1 MFRSIFGFAIFA
13 VLAWLGLKIVFGI
26 LGGLIGLA
34 MTILWLAALGFLFYL
49 VLRGQPE
56 HRRQDTRHDQ
66 GPPGGRLAVPGQQL
80 AGMDVHDLPAFRLL
94 FADEGGAAGLG
105 DVLL

>member
-34 MTILWLAALGFLFYL
+34 MTILWLAALGLLFYL
-49 VLRGQPE
+49 VLRVVSPSTAHKIRDMIKGRPA
-56 HRRQDTRHDQ
+56 DAQ
-66 GPPGGRLAVPGQQL
+66 GAQGSNRPGGTSPRLPPSRAPVAPS
-80 AGMDVHDLPAFRLL
+80 AGPA
-94 FADEGGAAGLG
+94 AP
-105 DVLL
+105 

>member
-49 VLRGQPE
+49 VLRVVSPSTADKIRE
-56 HRRQDTRHDQ
+56 MIK
-66 GPPGGRLAVPGQQL
+66 GR
-80 AGMDVHDLPAFRLL
+80 PAD
-94 FADEGGAAGLG
+94 A
-105 DVLL
+105 

>member
-1 MFRSIFGFAIFA
+1 MFRSIFGFAIVA

-49 VLRGQPE
+49 VLRVVSPSTADKI
-56 HRRQDTRHDQ
+56 RDMIK
-66 GPPGGRLAVPGQQL
+66 GRPA
-80 AGMDVHDLPAFRLL
+80 DV
-94 FADEGGAAGLG
+94 
-105 DVLL
+105 